1 MSIYDEKMNRSFVT
15 LPSFLAKWQA
25 IGLTDEDMRRL
36 EQELLVNPKVGS
48 VMRGTGRARKMR
60 FAFENRGK
68 SGSARVIYIDFEVYE
83 LIYFVDVYAK
93 DKKANLSK
101 GEQNDMKQLVDLIE
115 LAIER
120 DVRR

>member
-1 MSIYDEKMNRSFVT
+1 MSSYEEMQRSFVS
-15 LPSFLAKWQA
+15 LPSFLAKWKE

-36 EQELLVNPKVGS
+36 EQELLANPKVGS

-68 SGSARVIYIDFEVYE
+68 SGSARVIYIDFEVFE

-93 DKKANLSK
+93 AEKENLSK
-101 GEQNDMKQLVDLIE
+101 SEQNDMKQLIDLIE
-115 LAIER
+115 LALER
-120 DVRR
+120 NSRR

>member
-1 MSIYDEKMNRSFVT
+1 
-15 LPSFLAKWQA
+15 
-25 IGLTDEDMRRL
+25 
-36 EQELLVNPKVGS
+36 
-48 VMRGTGRARKMR
+48 MR

-101 GEQNDMKQLVDLIE
+101 SEQNDMKQLVDLIE